1 MSSSFRDDPVTAL
14 LRRSPTVFVDGGL
27 ATELEVRG
35 HQLRDEL
42 WSARLLADDPAALRA
57 VHGDYVAAGAD
68 VLVSASYQATFDG
81 FERVRGCGREDA
93 ARLLRRSVDVAREA
107 AGDDGPLVAASV
119 GPYGAAL
126 ADGSEYTGDYDLDT
140 EGLHRWHRDRFR
152 VLAESGADLLAME
165 TVPSLSEARAL
176 LRLLDETP
184 GPPGWISFSC
194 RDDERIADGT
204 PLADCVAAV
213 ADHPGLV
220 AVGVNCTPPR
230 FVESL
235 VSIAASR
242 TSLPI
247 IAYPNSGE
255 RWDAASRCWHGDPEP
270 DRFVDEAV
278 RWRAAGARLIGGC
291 CRTGPEHVRRLRAR
305 LLS

>member
-1 MSSSFRDDPVTAL
+1 
-14 LRRSPTVFVDGGL
+14 
-27 ATELEVRG
+27 
-35 HQLRDEL
+35 
-42 WSARLLADDPAALRA
+42 
-57 VHGDYVAAGAD
+57 
-68 VLVSASYQATFDG
+68 
-81 FERVRGCGREDA
+81 
-93 ARLLRRSVDVAREA
+93 
-107 AGDDGPLVAASV
+107 LVAASV

-140 EGLHRWHRDRFR
+140 EELYEWHRDRFR
-152 VLAESGADLLAME
+152 VLAGSGADLLAME

-184 GPPGWISFSC
+184 GPPAWVSFSC
-194 RDDERIADGT
+194 RDGERIADGT
-204 PLADCVAAV
+204 PLADCVAALE
-213 ADHPGLV
+213 DHPGLV